1 MGAVGAS
8 VVVAV
13 GVEPYG
19 RSLDDVTAEAQA
31 LAEEL
36 WAVVVPRIPPLVPGR
51 AQGPEPGS
59 GFMSPGQFYIA
70 LAIVIGRV
78 TAVDAY
84 TKTAGAEAFLEDF
97 SRLLRLHLPRPARN
111 VN

>member
-1 MGAVGAS
+1 MNDPAEFFGAS
-8 VVVAV
+8 SDEV
-13 GVEPYG
+13 
-19 RSLDDVTAEAQA
+19 LAEAKA

-36 WAVVVPRIPPLVPGR
+36 WGMLVPRMPPLVPGR
-51 AQGPEPGS
+51 PQGPEPGT

-97 SRLLRLHLPRPARN
+97 SLLLRLHLPRPARN